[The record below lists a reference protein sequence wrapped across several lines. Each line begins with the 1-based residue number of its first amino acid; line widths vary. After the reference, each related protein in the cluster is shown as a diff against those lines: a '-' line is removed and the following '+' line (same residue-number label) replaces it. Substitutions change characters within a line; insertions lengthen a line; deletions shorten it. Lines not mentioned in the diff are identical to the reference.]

1 METTTPLN
9 QKATASAKPADYVGP
24 ICMGDVC
31 SSPWYMSTKEIE
43 VLKMMNVL
51 LPDVADNTLKAHRI
65 TYWVLW
71 IYVFKSMFAGAV
83 HMFASDGGAQSIG
96 SVKLD
101 GFTQEG
107 ADSVVTMFGLWGME
121 QFVIGFIVLVIL
133 LRYKSLLPLAWAVYA
148 IEYAGRALSHTF
160 TPGLDTEHTPP
171 GVMLDT
177 LLVPLSIA
185 MLVLAIYTTKQDGE
199 EGKNLPKSI

>member
-1 METTTPLN
+1 
-9 QKATASAKPADYVGP
+9 
-24 ICMGDVC
+24 
-31 SSPWYMSTKEIE
+31 
-43 VLKMMNVL
+43 MMNVL

-101 GFTQEG
+101 DFTQEG

-121 QFVIGFIVLVIL
+121 QFVICL
-133 LRYKSLLPLAWAVYA
+133 L
-148 IEYAGRALSHTF
+148 
-160 TPGLDTEHTPP
+160 
-171 GVMLDT
+171 
-177 LLVPLSIA
+177 
-185 MLVLAIYTTKQDGE
+185 YTSPSPRD
-199 EGKNLPKSI
+199 S

>member
-1 METTTPLN
+1 MGPCPRGMEVVN
-9 QKATASAKPADYVGP
+9 V
-24 ICMGDVC
+24 
-31 SSPWYMSTKEIE
+31 
-43 VLKMMNVL
+43 MNVL
-51 LPDVADNTLKAHRI
+51 LPKVADNKLNAHRV

-71 IYVFKSMFAGAV
+71 FYVFKSMFAGAV

-101 GFTQEG
+101 TFTQEG

-133 LRYKSLLPLAWAVYA
+133 LRYKSLLPLAWAIYA
-148 IEYAGRALSHTF
+148 LEYSGRALSHFF
-160 TPGLDTEHTPP
+160 TPGLDTVHTPP
-171 GVMLDT
+171 GVMVDT

-185 MLVLAIYTTKQDGE
+185 MLIFAIYSTNQDGE
-199 EGKNLPKSI
+199 SSEDILSNPS

>member
-1 METTTPLN
+1 M
-9 QKATASAKPADYVGP
+9 
-24 ICMGDVC
+24 
-31 SSPWYMSTKEIE
+31 
-43 VLKMMNVL
+43 LKMMNVL